1 MAKIL
6 LVTPS
11 LKIPGGVTEFNKML
25 LNYSCS
31 SIKPFVLSG
40 AGRKQNKIKKQLA
53 FLFDLLRFTLFIL
66 FSSVKIVHLNPSLGS
81 NAIQR
86 DGLLC
91 YIAKLFNKKV
101 YIHWHGWNPDNEYLL
116 EGKSLNFLKHTI
128 FKADHIKFLS
138 SSFSNLFI
146 AKGYKNKTSLG
157 NTFIDNALLD
167 GFKPLSKNN
176 KTINI
181 LFLSTISKNKGIYLA
196 LELFMELVNEYNTT
210 LTIAGNGPEL
220 ENVKKIIP
228 LEISDKITFTG
239 HVSGRE
245 KIEVYRNADIYLFP
259 SFYEGMPTSVLEA
272 MGFGLPIICSS
283 VGALPDFFENGKM
296 GFILNKDDMDGFR
309 IALES
314 LIKNKQLRESIGA
327 YNHTYATNHFLAS
340 NTVNRI
346 DEDYKA
352 LISLII
358 S

>member
-1 MAKIL
+1 MAQVL
-6 LVTPS
+6 VVTPS
-11 LKIPGGVTEFNKML
+11 FSIPGGVTEFNKML
-25 LNYSCS
+25 LYYSSS
-31 SIKPFVLSG
+31 SIKPFFLSG
-40 AGRKQNKIKKQLA
+40 AGRKQNKIIKQLV
-53 FLFDLLRFTLFIL
+53 FLYDFLRFTFIIL

-116 EGKSLNFLKHTI
+116 EGKSLKFIKRTI

-138 SSFSNLFI
+138 LSFSNLFV

-167 GFKPLSKNN
+167 GFKPLSKDN
-176 KTINI
+176 KPINI
-181 LFLSTISKNKGIYLA
+181 LFLSTISKNKGIYMA
-196 LELFMELVNEYNTT
+196 IELFSELVKENTIT
-210 LTIAGNGPEL
+210 LTIAGKGPEL
-220 ENVKKIIP
+220 ENIKKSINP
-228 LEISDKITFTG
+228 EIADKITYTG
-239 HVSGRE
+239 HITGNE
-245 KIEVYRNADIYLFP
+245 KVHVYKNADIYLFP
-259 SFYEGMPTSVLEA
+259 SQYEGMPTSVLEA

-296 GFILNKDDMDGFR
+296 GFILNKDDKNGFR
-309 IALES
+309 IAIEY
-314 LIKNKQLRESIGA
+314 LIKNKQLRESIGT
-327 YNHTYATNHFLAS
+327 YNHTYATKHFLAS

-352 LISLII
+352 LIS
-358 S
+358 